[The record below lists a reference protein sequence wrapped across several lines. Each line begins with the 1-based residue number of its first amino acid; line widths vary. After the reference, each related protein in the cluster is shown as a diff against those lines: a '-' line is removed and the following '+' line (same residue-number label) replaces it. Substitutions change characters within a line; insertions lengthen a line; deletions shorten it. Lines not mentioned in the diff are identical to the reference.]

1 MRTRT
6 ISRTC
11 LRSLFRSTM
20 MCPYFGT
27 MIPTRAHNDGEAV
40 TRTSNSPDF
49 TRFPVRLTNS
59 ISGARDNRCALEN
72 FRCDVGCA
80 VELESEGLFSPTS
93 SAGTSFC
100 TCFASLAGYY
110 LTRQHTSTATVPS
123 TACVPSCDDVLIL
136 HVPNVW
142 TYAREIHAS

>member
-6 ISRTC
+6 ISRTR

-20 MCPYFGT
+20 ICPYFGT
-27 MIPTRAHNDGEAV
+27 IIPTRAHDDGEAV

-49 TRFPVRLTNS
+49 TRFPVRLTDS
-59 ISGARDNRCALEN
+59 ISGARDNLCAREN

-80 VELESEGLFSPTS
+80 VEFESRRCCS
-93 SAGTSFC
+93 SASPSGTCCDLS
-100 TCFASLAGYY
+100 AGCL
-110 LTRQHTSTATVPS
+110 LTRRRTSTATEPS
-123 TACVPSCDDVLIL
+123 GACDPSCDDVPVL
-136 HVPNVW
+136 HVPTEL